1 MADKVRS
8 AFENA
13 LARGR
18 EWKAT
23 DVALS
28 AHGMLGGPALGQTL
42 ARNVLYS
49 LKAEGRLPQEREAKV
64 LQGLAKLLSTQEHGH
79 RVVLHLANAA
89 AVSIACVTHPQA
101 Q

>member
-23 DVALS
+23 DVAL
-28 AHGMLGGPALGQTL
+28 AAKGMLGGPPLGKTL
-42 ARNVLYS
+42 LRNVLYS
-49 LKAEGRLPQEREAKV
+49 LKAEGRLPPEREAKV